1 MGKLEVAGV
10 TYEDISSKQN
20 GQRGGVLR
28 IIEPQV
34 LLEAIET
41 SVGQII
47 ALRWSFSDVSEIY
60 QSMGYRHPGRENS

>member
-10 TYEDISSKQN
+10 TYEDISGEQD

-34 LLEAIET
+34 LLETLET
-41 SVGQII
+41 SVGQIA
-47 ALRWSFSDVSEIY
+47 AL
-60 QSMGYRHPGRENS
+60 